1 MVTTV
6 TTTMTKNLFF
16 TFIYINIAVVFI
28 CLFIGNY
35 SYLINIEVA
44 FISSIIVSM
53 ATFLSYKK
61 NVQKSV
67 DFEVQKQ
74 AEDLDYIDKID
85 DPYDLY
91 SDDIKEEIIENPT
104 KEQIKEA
111 MKPIKQNHFANFKK
125 GLLSYSSFYRIGAY
139 VFLVFGFFY
148 LNNNKLLEVVPY
160 LLGFLIVP
168 VGSLLSKRD

>member
-1 MVTTV
+1 
-6 TTTMTKNLFF
+6 MTKNLFF
-16 TFIYINIAVVFI
+16 TFMYINIAVIFI
-28 CLFIGNY
+28 CIFTSNY
-35 SYLINIEVA
+35 SWLINIEIS
-44 FISSIIVSM
+44 FISSLIISM
-53 ATFLSYKK
+53 ATYIAYKK
-61 NVQKSV
+61 NVQNSV

-91 SDDIKEEIIENPT
+91 SDDVKQEIIENPT
-104 KEQIKEA
+104 KEQIQEA

-139 VFLVFGFFY
+139 IFLVIGFFY
-148 LNNNKLLEVVPY
+148 LNNNKLLDVIPY